1 MKFEVGA
8 AYAMGIL
15 LPLGEALRRKT
26 DFSNFHSYVD
36 DFIIGAVLIYAARAV
51 TTGKRSGYVLLCVG
65 WAILNG
71 GLYGS
76 FFWQFA
82 STAALDVGGLPNMT
96 MVIIKGVLWAISF
109 AALVLSVRA
118 TIARQS
124 TAEPTA

>member
-1 MKFEVGA
+1 MRFEVGA
-8 AYAMGIL
+8 AYTMGVV
-15 LPLGEALRRKT
+15 LPVFEALRRRT
-26 DFSNFHSYVD
+26 NFENFHGYVD
-36 DFIIGAVLIYAARAV
+36 DFIAGGLLLYAAYAVTRDQRRGPVLLAVAWAVL
-51 TTGKRSGYVLLCVG
+51 C
-65 WAILNG
+65 G

-76 FFWQFA
+76 FFWQFT